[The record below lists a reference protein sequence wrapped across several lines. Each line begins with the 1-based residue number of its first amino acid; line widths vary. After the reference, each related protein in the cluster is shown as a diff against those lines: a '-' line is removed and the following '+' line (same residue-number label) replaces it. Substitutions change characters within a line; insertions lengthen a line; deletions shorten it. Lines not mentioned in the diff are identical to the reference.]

1 MTSAIV
7 LFFLVLPGLDSADS
21 PPSGEEPLS
30 LLGRYTLAC
39 PICQQTFTA
48 IACPQ
53 SNIRGGVDRDFFAR
67 ALGPQPEFYRI
78 ATCPRCGYSGYP
90 GDFDANTVFPPGF
103 REKVLQSPKLV
114 LPAGFGPES
123 DPRDLDARDRYAL
136 AVTCYQWLGRSDEA
150 LGWLHLRASWIYREE
165 GAVLPPDDRLARAFR
180 YIQRWRPQLGP
191 GDNQADGELRTAARI
206 AEAIAHG
213 DFNRYQRPYIELA
226 LALILRRHG
235 ENQPAMEMLDRLADY
250 EPFSQALKDG
260 IARMRESIRLERA
273 QQLRAADCFD
283 RALMADQIAPPNKAP
298 ACYLLGELYR
308 RLGRDREA
316 VRWYDRALADPSL
329 PPDLRTWAREARR
342 AVAGTRTH

>member
-1 MTSAIV
+1 MTTALYLYVV
-7 LFFLVLPGLDSADS
+7 LAALAPVEPALPD
-21 PPSGEEPLS
+21 EEPLS
-30 LLGRYTLAC
+30 LLARFPLIC
-39 PICQQTFTA
+39 PVCGEGFTA

-53 SNIRGGVDRDFFAR
+53 SNVRAGIDRDFFAR

-78 ATCPRCGYSGYP
+78 AACPHCGYSGYP
-90 GDFDANTVFPPGF
+90 EDFDPNIVFPPGF
-103 REKVLQSPKLV
+103 REKVLESPRLV
-114 LPAGFGPES
+114 LPEGFGPDS

-150 LGWLHLRASWIYREE
+150 IGWLHLRASWIFREE
-165 GAVLPPDDRLARAFR
+165 GAVLPPDDRLFRVFR

-206 AEAIAHG
+206 AEAIAQG
-213 DFNRYQRPYIELA
+213 DFNRYQRPYVELA

-235 ENQPAMEMLDRLADY
+235 ENRQAAPMLDRLASC
-250 EPFSQALKDG
+250 ELFSDPLREG
-260 IARMRESIRLERA
+260 IARMRESIRRERE

-283 RALMADQIAPPNKAP
+283 RALMADQIVAPNRAP

-316 VRWYDRALADPSL
+316 VRWYDRALADPTL
-329 PPDLRTWAREARR
+329 PSDLRAWARQAREA
-342 AVAGTRTH
+342 ALK